1 MMQTHRLPTAAL
13 LAGLLTAAL
22 VGAEARAAGPADLAS
37 TPHVW
42 LDARGQPLPM
52 QSPAELEELLRTARV
67 VESEKTEHG
76 RFGVR
81 RLLLE
86 KDGLEVHAAGRMM
99 AEEDRKRRLL
109 EREVWFFRDHYIHE
123 PAAYALSEL
132 LGLGMVPPAVERSV
146 NGKPASVQL
155 WVEDCLVEIEREKQG
170 VQPPDSRTYLL
181 QLYQMYVFDNL
192 INNIDRNLGNILFDP
207 DWRVWL
213 IDHSRA
219 FIRDHKLPSPERVR
233 RIERHLWERLRT
245 VSDEELEAA
254 IEPYLAEP
262 ERAALLERRRLLV
275 ELIEEKIAQVGEDG
289 VLFSWTARAP
299 AQARVEADQ

>member
-1 MMQTHRLPTAAL
+1 MRTHRLPTAAF
-13 LAGLLTAAL
+13 LAGLL
-22 VGAEARAAGPADLAS
+22 AAGLIGACLSADSPAGLS
-37 TPHVW
+37 SSPHVW
-42 LDARGQPLPM
+42 LDAKGQPLPI
-52 QSPAELEELLRTARV
+52 QTQADLEEFLRTARV
-67 VESEKTEHG
+67 ADSDKTKHG

-86 KDGLEVHAAGRMM
+86 KDGLEVHAAGRTM
-99 AEEDRKRRLL
+99 AEEERKRRLMD
-109 EREVWFFRDHYIHE
+109 REVWFFRDHYIHE

-155 WVEDCLVEIEREKQG
+155 WVEDSLVEIEREKRG

-192 INNIDRNLGNILFDP
+192 INNIDRNMGNIVFDP

-219 FIRDHKLPSPERVR
+219 FIRDQKLPSPERVR
-233 RIERHLWERLRT
+233 RIERNFWERLRS

-254 IEPYLAEP
+254 IAPYLGEP

-275 ELIEEKIAQVGEDG
+275 DLIEDKIAQVGEDG
-289 VLFSWTARAP
+289 VLFSW
-299 AQARVEADQ
+299 